1 MTSRIRH
8 HALRWVVSAALLL
21 SAFGVA
27 GAATLTIVNND
38 GAGEGFNDATP
49 VVPIGGNSGTTLGQ
63 QRLNVFAHAA
73 SIWGAILPS
82 SVVIQVRA
90 QFNPQ
95 TCTATSATLGSAG
108 PRSVHANF
116 TGAILPNYW
125 YYQALANRL
134 SGSDNSA
141 LEDINATFNSNIDAG
156 CFGPGNT
163 WYYGYD
169 GLEPPTGIELL
180 PVVLHE
186 MGHGLGFSTQTSG
199 TSGNYLNGP
208 PALPT
213 IFDRFLYDDTNGL
226 HWDQMIPAQ
235 RVASAI
241 NSGHLTWDGPNG
253 VLGAQAYLG
262 PRPVLKVNSPG
273 AIAGTYVVQ
282 TASFGTALTLAGLSG
297 NVVLADDGVAP
308 INDGCEP
315 FVNAGAVAGNIVILD
330 RGLCTFVIKAQQ
342 AQAAGAIGMIVVNN
356 VAAGLPGMGG
366 TDPSITIPCVGISQA
381 DGNAIKAQLGGG
393 VNVTLQLDPTLKA
406 GMTNAGLPLMYAP
419 NPFASGSS
427 VSHWDTSMEPN
438 ALMEPSITPSVHN
451 TADLTV
457 NVFQDIGWFGFPTAT
472 TLARFDATGRFDGIL
487 IRWQFTDPA
496 SVATLT
502 LQRATEENGVY
513 AGIPADISS
522 EGSVTTALDESAEAG
537 TTYFYRLQ
545 ITDRDGNVQT
555 LGFASA
561 VRPTGATA
569 FLASLH
575 PNPTSAGATVSFRLG
590 QPEFVRLSVIDA
602 SGRTVRT
609 LHQGMMDAGDYNRS
623 WDGRGERSGDV
634 PAGVYFVR
642 LQTSKGITTH
652 RLAVM
657 R

>member
-1 MTSRIRH
+1 MTSRFHH
-8 HALRWVVSAALLL
+8 HALRWVVCAALLV

-38 GAGEGFNDATP
+38 GAGEGFNDPT
-49 VVPIGGNSGTTLGQ
+49 VVAPIGGNPGTTLGQ
-63 QRLNVFAHAA
+63 QRLNVFAQAA
-73 SIWGAILPS
+73 SIWGSILPS
-82 SVVIQVRA
+82 PVTILVRS

-108 PRSVHANF
+108 PRSIHANF

-134 SGSDNSA
+134 SGSDNNGT

-163 WYYGYD
+163 WYYGFD
-169 GLEPPTGIELL
+169 GLEPATGIELL

-199 TSGNYLNGP
+199 STGAYNTG
-208 PALPT
+208 LPT
-213 IFDRFLYDDTNGL
+213 IFDHFLYDDTNGL
-226 HWDQMIPAQ
+226 HWDQMTAGQ

-262 PRPVLKVNSPG
+262 DRPVLKVNSPG
-273 AIAGTYVVQ
+273 AIAGSYAVQ
-282 TASFGTALTLAGLSG
+282 TASFGAAITLGGVTG
-297 NVVLADDGVAP
+297 NVVLAEDAVAP

-330 RGLCTFVIKAQQ
+330 RGFCTFVIKAQQ

-366 TDPSITIPCVGISQA
+366 SDPSITIPCIGISQA
-381 DGNAIKAQLGGG
+381 DGNAIKAQLAGG
-393 VNVTLQLDPTLKA
+393 VNVTIQLDPTLKA

-427 VSHWDTSMEPN
+427 VSHWDTSLEPN
-438 ALMEPSITPSVHN
+438 ALMEPN
-451 TADLTV
+451 ATASLHDNVDLTV
-457 NVFQDIGWFGFPTAT
+457 NVFTDIGWFGFPTAT
-472 TLARFDATGRFDGIL
+472 TLSRFDATGRLDGIMV
-487 IRWQFTDPA
+487 RWQFTDPA
-496 SVATLT
+496 GVATLT
-502 LQRATEENGVY
+502 LERASEENGVY
-513 AGIPADISS
+513 AAVAAEIGA
-522 EGSVTTALDESAEAG
+522 EGSMTTALDQSAEAG
-537 TTYFYRLQ
+537 TTYFYRLR
-545 ITDRDGNVQT
+545 ITDRDGNAQT
-555 LGFASA
+555 IGLASA
-561 VRPTGATA
+561 MRAVGGAIA
-569 FLASLH
+569 MLAVPH
-575 PNPTSAGATVSFRLG
+575 PNPTAAGATMSFRIG
-590 QPEFVRLSVIDA
+590 QPEYVRLSILDA
-602 SGRTVRT
+602 TGRTVRT
-609 LHQGMMDAGDYNRS
+609 LHQGMMEAGDHNRS

-642 LQTSKGITTH
+642 LQTSKGISTQ